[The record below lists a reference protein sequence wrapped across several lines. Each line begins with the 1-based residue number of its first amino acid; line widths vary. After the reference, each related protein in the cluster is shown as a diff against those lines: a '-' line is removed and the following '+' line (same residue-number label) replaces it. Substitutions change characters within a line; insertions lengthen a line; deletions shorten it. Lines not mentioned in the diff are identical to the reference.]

1 MVSRASAY
9 PRMRS
14 RVVKF
19 LGKYMFEDMP
29 KEEMM
34 NSLKTICP
42 VVTDIHNE
50 KQLGDFMGKIQST
63 RLPLNYLQWRLY
75 MIPDYSETE
84 SVFVFKIHHS
94 LADGIA
100 IVLMFFQL
108 IDAPKLEDFPSIMVR
123 FGWLKDIMIK
133 LFMPIYLVW
142 QLIMFKITCPPQ
154 RNGFK
159 TEENIKKLKAH
170 KNI

>member
-50 KQLGDFMGKIQST
+50 K
-63 RLPLNYLQWRLY
+63 
-75 MIPDYSETE
+75 
-84 SVFVFKIHHS
+84 
-94 LADGIA
+94 
-100 IVLMFFQL
+100 
-108 IDAPKLEDFPSIMVR
+108 
-123 FGWLKDIMIK
+123 
-133 LFMPIYLVW
+133 
-142 QLIMFKITCPPQ
+142 
-154 RNGFK
+154 
-159 TEENIKKLKAH
+159 
-170 KNI
+170 

>member
-14 RVVKF
+14 RVVKL

-63 RLPLNYLQWRLY
+63 RLPLNYL
-75 MIPDYSETE
+75 
-84 SVFVFKIHHS
+84 
-94 LADGIA
+94 
-100 IVLMFFQL
+100 
-108 IDAPKLEDFPSIMVR
+108 
-123 FGWLKDIMIK
+123 
-133 LFMPIYLVW
+133 
-142 QLIMFKITCPPQ
+142 
-154 RNGFK
+154 
-159 TEENIKKLKAH
+159 
-170 KNI
+170 